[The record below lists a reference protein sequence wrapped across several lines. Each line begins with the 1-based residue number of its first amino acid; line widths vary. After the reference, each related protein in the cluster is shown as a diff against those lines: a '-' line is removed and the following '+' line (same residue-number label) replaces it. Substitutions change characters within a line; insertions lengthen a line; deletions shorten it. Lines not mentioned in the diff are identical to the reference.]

1 VKNDPQ
7 IIPLD
12 TWRLSPTPTAT
23 PIGEFPDLL
32 HPNDGGYRKW
42 AAALN
47 PYSRRCG

>member
-12 TWRLSPTPTAT
+12 TWRLFADASGDA

-32 HPNDGGYRKW
+32 HRTTSATGNGRPR
-42 AAALN
+42 
-47 PYSRRCG
+47 